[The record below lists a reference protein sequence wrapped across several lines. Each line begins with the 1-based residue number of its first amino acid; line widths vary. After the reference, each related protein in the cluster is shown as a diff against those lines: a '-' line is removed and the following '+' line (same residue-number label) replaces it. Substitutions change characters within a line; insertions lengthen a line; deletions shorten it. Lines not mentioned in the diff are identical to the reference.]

1 MNVKLGA
8 LGIGVLF
15 FTGMAL
21 TQAQTK
27 RKTHSVPKKLM
38 RSWSQVIKRKEL
50 ALPRQ

>member
-27 RKTHSVPKKLM
+27 ERHTQYQ
-38 RSWSQVIKRKEL
+38 RN
-50 ALPRQ
+50 